1 MAVTAPSAA
10 PAGFSARTRLLV
22 VAPHPDDETIANG
35 LLIQQVRAV
44 GGEVGIVLLTDGD
57 NNPWPQRWMERRVRI
72 GAAGRRRWGTRR
84 HVELLQAMQR
94 LDVPPD
100 ALQRM
105 HWPDMGVT
113 PRLLSDPAA
122 TLAALAGAIAAFR
135 PDIVAAPSMGDRH
148 PDHGAAHVAVRLA
161 LAQMPTAP
169 TLLTYMVHGSESAAP
184 MLQFDGTPAQQA
196 AKRFALAAHHS
207 QLVLSGGRLQRL
219 SGRTEQF
226 FAPPHRAATGDGLPW
241 RPPAV
246 LYPWLRLSVVGT
258 AGARTWRWREA
269 PLQRDDSGGHRLPP
283 HDGSAVSPR
292 FARLSLAVPSPWI
305 FDHWGWCEL

>member
-135 PDIVAAPSMGDRH
+135 PGGFNEYAEGNDAGY
-148 PDHGAAHVAVRLA
+148 RLA
-161 LAQMPTAP
+161 LRGRPDPFSPEVVDAFYANARTVFGP
-169 TLLTYMVHGSESAAP
+169 
-184 MLQFDGTPAQQA
+184 
-196 AKRFALAAHHS
+196 LAAC
-207 QLVLSGGRLQRL
+207 L
-219 SGRTEQF
+219 EI
-226 FAPPHRAATGDGLPW
+226 
-241 RPPAV
+241 
-246 LYPWLRLSVVGT
+246 
-258 AGARTWRWREA
+258 E
-269 PLQRDDSGGHRLPP
+269 
-283 HDGSAVSPR
+283 
-292 FARLSLAVPSPWI
+292 
-305 FDHWGWCEL
+305 